1 MECPIQARGKKDLLL
16 DFCAHTLDAKAAA
29 EVEAHVAA
37 CPECKAWTDAHMRT
51 WTLLDDWEPAPI
63 SPDFERKLRER
74 IALEDER
81 TPWWKAVWQSFAA
94 RPLKPALSAALVC
107 LLLLAG
113 LLFVRPWSAP
123 PVHRGVETIDAD
135 RLEKALDDVDMLRQV
150 GAAGEAS
157 PGQAKAGE
165 AM

>member
-16 DFCAHTLDAKAAA
+16 DYCSHSLDAGSAA
-29 EVEAHVAA
+29 EVEAHLAA
-37 CPECKAWTDAHMRT
+37 CPGCKAWTEAHMRT
-51 WTLLDDWEPAPI
+51 WSLLDDWQAAPI

-74 IALEDER
+74 IALQEER

-94 RPLKPALSAALVC
+94 RPLKPALSAALVA

-113 LLFVRPWSAP
+113 LLFVRPTSAP
-123 PVHRGVETIDAD
+123 PQETIDAD

-150 GAAGEAS
+150 GSAGQTKAS
-157 PGQAKAGE
+157 E